1 MACACFA
8 TIFNHK
14 TILRIEFS
22 SVRQRPLGNNQAQEA
37 RLKLKSF
44 IAVFLMSL
52 IVNINIAQAQAPSGQ
67 PSAAQAPVVTLPL
80 NSDQIG
86 VVRTAVQ
93 ITTRVSFNEPVAEI
107 ICGDLYD
114 AGSGKGT
121 FVVQRSG
128 TAEKPGNDVFIK
140 PVVSKGQSNM
150 FVRTGDGKHT
160 YNFDLKIVTPEQ
172 AHRVVNVTDA
182 VAAAPVTPPPGDKST
197 PPTDP
202 APETVKTVP
211 CPDAERIKSEAEQA
225 ARVKADDII
234 RNARQQADRVNGEA
248 EAKLAEANRR
258 SSDVASQESDRRFMQ
273 ALMLGLR
280 ETKINNPRVTTK
292 KKIIVV
298 LDPRILVFDEKAY
311 LRYTIQNASELDF
324 NFTGVTLEMGE
335 GAEAHPITIEIK
347 QTKDEN
353 KLVSGESLTG
363 IIAYDPKL
371 VTSKDRLT
379 LFVRGEDNAE
389 ITHVSIQ

>member
-1 MACACFA
+1 M
-8 TIFNHK
+8 
-14 TILRIEFS
+14 
-22 SVRQRPLGNNQAQEA
+22 RQKPFGNNQAQEA
-37 RLKLKSF
+37 SLKLNSF
-44 IAVFLMSL
+44 IAVSLISL
-52 IVNINIAQAQAPSGQ
+52 IVNINIAHAQVPAGQ

-114 AGSGKGT
+114 AASGKGT

-160 YNFDLKIVTPEQ
+160 YNFDLKIVAPEQ

-182 VAAAPVTPPPGDKST
+182 IPALPANPPPGAQ
-197 PPTDP
+197 PADP
-202 APETVKTVP
+202 APETVKTAP
-211 CPDAERIKSEAEQA
+211 CPDADRIKSEAEQA

-234 RNARQQADRVNGEA
+234 RSARQQADRITGEA
-248 EAKLAEANRR
+248 ETKLAEANRR

-280 ETKINNPRVTTK
+280 ETKINNSRVTTK

-311 LRYTIQNASELDF
+311 LRYTIQNAGELDF
-324 NFTGVTLEMGE
+324 NFTGISLEMGE
-335 GAEAHPITIEIK
+335 GAEAHPLTIQIK

-353 KLVSGESLTG
+353 KLASGESLTG
-363 IIAYDPKL
+363 IIAFDPAQ